1 MALFGSSSS
10 SAAPA
15 TSDPEQAQIKA
26 EVLKQLQTQ
35 AAIANA
41 KALIGKVNEH
51 CFNACIPQPGSS
63 MSSGESACLSQCM
76 EKYISFWNV
85 SSKAYLSRLSK
96 EKASA
101 QGLDMV
107 SANALATGGMS
118 ESDL

>member
-41 KALIGKVNEH
+41 KALIGVRAPK
-51 CFNACIPQPGSS
+51 QPNYS
-63 MSSGESACLSQCM
+63 
-76 EKYISFWNV
+76 
-85 SSKAYLSRLSK
+85 
-96 EKASA
+96 
-101 QGLDMV
+101 
-107 SANALATGGMS
+107 TTP
-118 ESDL
+118 